1 MIKNKENR
9 DLLEKVLAL
18 TKLKKSKSVCKRFL
32 GSHKNSLDHYMYRS
46 DGYIYKFGSRKNEIK
61 PLDEL
66 PENFSF
72 HFLNA
77 IYASLLN
84 KNLSRKKNEE
94 KQVKEKY
101 SGLPL
106 KDIVLTKDEIAHID
120 TIFAKGDNITLFEV
134 DELIE
139 L

>member
-1 MIKNKENR
+1 MCHR
-9 DLLEKVLAL
+9 
-18 TKLKKSKSVCKRFL
+18 C
-32 GSHKNSLDHYMYRS
+32 
-46 DGYIYKFGSRKNEIK
+46 NEIK
-61 PLDEL
+61 PLDEF

-94 KQVKEKY
+94 EQVKEKY

-106 KDIVLTKDEIAHID
+106 QDIVLTKEDIASVE
-120 TIFAKGDNITLFEV
+120 N
-134 DELIE
+134 
-139 L
+139 